1 MDFTKK
7 NNSHFLHV
15 IYMCS
20 ETKDG
25 KTEARIR
32 QTPAGVKQDGWRTV
46 NKQET
51 GNSHILFK

>member
-1 MDFTKK
+1 MQF
-7 NNSHFLHV
+7 
-15 IYMCS
+15 IMCS

-32 QTPAGVKQDGWRTV
+32 QTPAGVKQDGRRTV

-51 GNSHILFK
+51 GNSHILLKK